1 MVFRLYVFALWVGA
15 GRDVHTRDR
24 HYLVTYLH
32 QLTLPG
38 SYLASP
44 LGSSLHRLV
53 WLALRGRVAWW
64 AVGVHL
70 SHVAHGDCGHVFGTV
85 PGSAVRTRPSDSAI
99 VCVCV
104 WALPCLSWELEG
116 RHGFNLVGGSGFNV
130 VKLLLLPDSMWS
142 VY

>member
-53 WLALRGRVAWW
+53 WLALRGWVASW
-64 AVGVHL
+64 AVGVQL
-70 SHVAHGDCGHVFGTV
+70 SHVAHGAHGLVLGTV
-85 PGSAVRTRPSDSAI
+85 S
-99 VCVCV
+99 
-104 WALPCLSWELEG
+104 
-116 RHGFNLVGGSGFNV
+116 HSGMLAHPNGPYV
-130 VKLLLLPDSMWS
+130 L
-142 VY
+142 

>member
-64 AVGVHL
+64 AVRVHL
-70 SHVAHGDCGHVFGTV
+70 SLVAYGARAQVFGTV
-85 PGSAVRTRPSDSAI
+85 AVSAI
-99 VCVCV
+99 R
-104 WALPCLSWELEG
+104 ARPG
-116 RHGFNLVGGSGFNV
+116 GAHLV
-130 VKLLLLPDSMWS
+130 
-142 VY
+142 

>member
-64 AVGVHL
+64 AVRVHL
-70 SHVAHGDCGHVFGTV
+70 SLVAHGARAQVFGTV
-85 PGSAVRTRPSDSAI
+85 AVSAIRARPNDSAV
-99 VCVCV
+99 VCMRV

-116 RHGFNLVGGSGFNV
+116 RHGLNLVGGRVTACTS
-130 VKLLLLPDSMWS
+130 S
-142 VY
+142 